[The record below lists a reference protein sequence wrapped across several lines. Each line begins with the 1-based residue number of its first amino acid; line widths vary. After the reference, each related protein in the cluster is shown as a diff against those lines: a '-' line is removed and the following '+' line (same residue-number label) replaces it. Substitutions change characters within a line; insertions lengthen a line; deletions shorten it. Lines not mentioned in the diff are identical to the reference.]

1 MLGYLVKCMLL
12 VDCLA
17 YYGIG
22 IWTFLGFQMGV
33 SLNGGTPKTA
43 QNDHF

>member
-1 MLGYLVKCMLL
+1 MKRFAKVAFILKMLQYM
-12 VDCLA
+12 D
-17 YYGIG
+17 
-22 IWTFLGFQMGV
+22 V